1 MVADLDIFPRVVRI
15 EPAAKCNLACSHC
28 PTGTVDMARGLMNN
42 DVFARVLAETQKNLK
57 YIKVI
62 VLYHGGEPLLNK
74 NFYFMA
80 SSVRKLSKDLLI
92 KTVTNGMSLNE
103 TNILKLLKCGL
114 NEVEI
119 SLDGLSAEESEEIRE
134 KSNSRKI
141 IRNIKKLI
149 SMRDNETPNVKI
161 SIASTQFLRA
171 RTDLENPENLIPKT
185 PNWLVGEFSNSVDY
199 KPTLAMR
206 WPHMNVGKQYEL
218 AFADG
223 EDINYCDHPINTVT
237 IRANGDIVPCCY
249 DLTSQ
254 LIMGNIMDGDLHEI
268 FNGKKYEHLRTSIKE
283 KKYMSLC
290 KDCNTVRPHAY
301 LIKPKTISLSKNDG

>member
-1 MVADLDIFPRVVRI
+1 
-15 EPAAKCNLACSHC
+15 
-28 PTGTVDMARGLMNN
+28 
-42 DVFARVLAETQKNLK
+42 
-57 YIKVI
+57 
-62 VLYHGGEPLLNK
+62 
-74 NFYFMA
+74 
-80 SSVRKLSKDLLI
+80 
-92 KTVTNGMSLNE
+92 
-103 TNILKLLKCGL
+103 
-114 NEVEI
+114 
-119 SLDGLSAEESEEIRE
+119 
-134 KSNSRKI
+134 
-141 IRNIKKLI
+141 
-149 SMRDNETPNVKI
+149 MRDNETPNVKI